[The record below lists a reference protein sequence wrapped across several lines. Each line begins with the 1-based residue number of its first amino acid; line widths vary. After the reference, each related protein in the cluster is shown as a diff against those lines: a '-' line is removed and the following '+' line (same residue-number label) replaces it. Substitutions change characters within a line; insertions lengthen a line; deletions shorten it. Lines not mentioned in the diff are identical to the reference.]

1 MATAMISAFTQ
12 KKARRDVAMTGEI
25 TLRGEVLPIGG
36 VKEKVLA
43 ARQAK
48 YATVIL
54 PKLNRRDVQ
63 QINPRILHGMTFR
76 YVENVEEVLEF
87 ALLPYEPA
95 PASDPEVSGERPPPE
110 GREIPVEAGVPTAA
124 RSRPAARARKRE
136 PEARNEEPEAD
147 SR

>member
-1 MATAMISAFTQ
+1 MISAFTQ

-54 PKLNRRDVQ
+54 PKLNRRDVL
-63 QINPRILHGMTFR
+63 QINPRILHEMTFR
-76 YVENVEEVLEF
+76 YVENVEEVLAF
-87 ALLPYEPA
+87 ALLPLDPTPGTEPERAGELPA
-95 PASDPEVSGERPPPE
+95 PE
-110 GREIPVEAGVPTAA
+110 GMQIPVESGAPGAE
-124 RSRPAARARKRE
+124 RGHPAARAGTRE
-136 PEARNEEPEAD
+136 PEAG